1 MPKIGGTE
9 WATNIN
15 IHFFW
20 HSYLGLIP
28 LANGF
33 VQEHFQCSSEKICII
48 YRMLNSTSNLKYES
62 EMYFAQA
69 LLKKQFIT
77 ALNLSDKR
85 KGDFSLLISCIEA
98 MTN

>member
-1 MPKIGGTE
+1 MGHKYQYSFLLAQQSWPDTSGKCSVLCRSIF
-9 WATNIN
+9 NV
-15 IHFFW
+15 
-20 HSYLGLIP
+20 P
-28 LANGF
+28 L
-33 VQEHFQCSSEKICII
+33 KKL

-62 EMYFAQA
+62 EMYFVQA